1 MGYKK
6 MNQEI
11 SFADLVFKNSMGNN
25 RCLEQLNK
33 IHESIEWKNIESIL
47 MSHYVVGTSNQG
59 ADAYPPL
66 LLFKCFL
73 LQKWFR
79 IPSDPD
85 LESNINDR
93 HSFKEFLGLSV
104 GKSSPDHSTFSRFR
118 KRLPKEAMDQINSEI
133 LRQFENQSL
142 TINEGIAV
150 DARLVKSASRPIS
163 NNKIKETRE
172 KHNTPEGKLDKNG
185 KPLKFHRDLDSNWV
199 VQKDI
204 IHYGL
209 KEHAAVDVNHG
220 FILTTTLTPAS
231 VNDTNYL
238 PYCTVYS
245 RHTKQP
251 IEKVFADK
259 GYAGKPNRDFLAL
272 NKIEDGIMRKDTQT
286 AKLTEYE
293 IDRNKKISKKRY
305 IVEQYFGLSHLHDDA
320 KRARF
325 TDIMKNKFDCWY
337 RQAAFNIARGL
348 KILRVATVLGWCGA
362 PGVQNPGCSPQTQPL
377 AC

>member
-1 MGYKK
+1 LTLALFYAIFSPTFNYREEGMGFKK
-6 MNQEI
+6 IKKEF
-11 SFADLVFKNSMGNN
+11 SFADVVLENSKKNN
-25 RCLEQLNK
+25 RSIKKMQHLNK
-33 IHESIEWKNIESIL
+33 SINWNRVEDIL
-47 MSHYVVGTSNQG
+47 MNHYTVGTSSEG

-66 LLFKCFL
+66 LLFKCL
-73 LQKWFR
+73 LIQKWFH
-79 IPSDPD
+79 IDSDPE
-85 LESNINDR
+85 LENMINDR
-93 HSFKEFLGLSV
+93 WSFKEFLNFPLS
-104 GKSSPDHSTFSRFR
+104 KPSPDHSTFSRFR
-118 KRLPKEAMDQINSEI
+118 KRLSKEAMDQINSEI
-133 LRQFENQSL
+133 LRQFENQGL

-163 NNKIKETRE
+163 NDKIKETRE

-185 KPLKFHRDLDSNWV
+185 NPLKFHRDLDSNWV

-220 FILTTTLTPAS
+220 FILATTLTPAS

-259 GYAGKPNRDFLAL
+259 GYAGNPNRKFLAL
-272 NKIEDGIMRKDTQT
+272 NNIEDGIMRKDTQT

-305 IVEQYFGLSHLHDDA
+305 IVEQYFGLSHLHDGA

-337 RQAAFNIARGL
+337 RQAAFNISRGL
-348 KILRVATVLGWCGA
+348 KILGVATV
-362 PGVQNPGCSPQTQPL
+362 
-377 AC
+377 

>member
-1 MGYKK
+1 MGFKK
-6 MNQEI
+6 IKKEF
-11 SFADLVFKNSMGNN
+11 SFADVVLESSKKNN
-25 RCLEQLNK
+25 RSIKKMQHLNK
-33 IHESIEWKNIESIL
+33 SINWNRVEDIL
-47 MSHYVVGTSNQG
+47 MNHYTVGTSSEG

-66 LLFKCFL
+66 LLFKCL
-73 LQKWFR
+73 LIQKWFH
-79 IPSDPD
+79 IDSDPE
-85 LESNINDR
+85 LENMINDR
-93 HSFKEFLGLSV
+93 WSFKEFLNFPLS
-104 GKSSPDHSTFSRFR
+104 KPSPDHSTFSRFR
-118 KRLPKEAMDQINSEI
+118 KRLSKEAMDQINSEI
-133 LRQFENQSL
+133 LRQFENQGL

-163 NNKIKETRE
+163 NDKIKETRE

-185 KPLKFHRDLDSNWV
+185 NPLKFHRDLDSNWV

-220 FILTTTLTPAS
+220 FILATTLTPAS

-259 GYAGKPNRDFLAL
+259 GYAGNPNRKFLAL
-272 NKIEDGIMRKDTQT
+272 NNIEDGIMRKDTQT

-337 RQAAFNIARGL
+337 RQAAFNISRGL
-348 KILRVATVLGWCGA
+348 KILGVATV
-362 PGVQNPGCSPQTQPL
+362 
-377 AC
+377 